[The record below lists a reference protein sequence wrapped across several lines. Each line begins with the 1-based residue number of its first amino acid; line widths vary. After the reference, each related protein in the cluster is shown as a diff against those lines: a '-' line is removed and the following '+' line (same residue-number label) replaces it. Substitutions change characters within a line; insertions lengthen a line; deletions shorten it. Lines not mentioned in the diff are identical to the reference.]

1 MGCDG
6 RLALAEAK
14 EVGLLLFWALAEDG
28 VGVVDVR
35 CTPSSCLV
43 AELEDCTLVT
53 CLIDCGTLD

>member
-6 RLALAEAK
+6 KLARAEAK
-14 EVGLLLFWALAEDG
+14 EVGLPFWAFAEDG
-28 VGVVDVR
+28 VGVVDVL